1 MIMLILRCCS
11 RAFPR
16 RRHLFHSFQR
26 LLDLGSQSTM
36 ASLARSEGLL
46 ALCFRY
52 FRQVAQHAQR
62 ELIDHREQRGELV
75 GERFQG
81 FGRGRA
87 ARLNDSLLGRGER
100 GVREGQ
106 PGATVRLK

>member
-1 MIMLILRCCS
+1 
-11 RAFPR
+11 
-16 RRHLFHSFQR
+16 
-26 LLDLGSQSTM
+26 M

-46 ALCFRY
+46 ALRFRY

-87 ARLNDSLLGRGER
+87 ARLNDSLLGRGEC
-100 GVREGQ
+100 GIREGQ
-106 PGATVRLK
+106 PGASFGLKEAFLHVS